1 MYHID
6 LTNLK
11 NFLADEESQ
20 KRLELKCDNTYQEI
34 IIGNLNNQKPIS
46 GCMSCSSIEACGSM
60 PVDEREIVEVSCDGL
75 LGTDYCEISP
85 GLDDNIERDD
95 LVIVTVDGFQE
106 IAQIVSKGELVKIKR
121 KGQQLFGEELPKII
135 RKANQ
140 DDLIKYEKNISE
152 EVKAVPIFKEKV
164 DKYSLEMKL
173 VDIHFQFDRK
183 RLFFFYTA
191 NGRVDFRQL
200 AKELASIFKTRIE
213 LRQIGVRDEAKKVG
227 GIGMCGRE
235 FCCSSFLGSFKH
247 ISTHLASEQN
257 SSSNLAK
264 LSGPCGKLKCCLSFE
279 TECNN

>member
-20 KRLELKCDNTYQEI
+20 KKLELKCDNTYQEI
-34 IIGNLNNQKPIS
+34 IIGNINNQSPMS
-46 GCMSCSSIEACGSM
+46 GCMSCSSIEACNAT

-75 LGTDYCEISP
+75 LGTEYCEISP
-85 GLDDNIERDD
+85 EYYDRLERDD
-95 LVIVTVDGFQE
+95 LVIVSWEGFKE
-106 IAQIVSKGELVKIKR
+106 IAQIVAKGELVKIKR
-121 KGQQLFGEELPKII
+121 KGQKLFGEELPKII

-140 DDLIKYEKNISE
+140 DDLIKYEKNISD
-152 EVKAVPIFKEKV
+152 EVNAVPIFKEKV
-164 DKYSLEMKL
+164 EKYSLDMKL

-257 SSSNLAK
+257 SSSSLAK

-279 TECNN
+279 TEFNN

>member
-164 DKYSLEMKL
+164 DKY
-173 VDIHFQFDRK
+173 
-183 RLFFFYTA
+183 
-191 NGRVDFRQL
+191 
-200 AKELASIFKTRIE
+200 
-213 LRQIGVRDEAKKVG
+213 
-227 GIGMCGRE
+227 
-235 FCCSSFLGSFKH
+235 
-247 ISTHLASEQN
+247 
-257 SSSNLAK
+257 
-264 LSGPCGKLKCCLSFE
+264 
-279 TECNN
+279 